1 MKSSI
6 PSRVEIQ
13 GLLSDLNLVKKF
25 SSDVRK
31 FSHHREGSIFFEEY
45 NVGANYDG
53 NVIFSPS
60 SYVPKTAMLNLT
72 VDVFG
77 QSINLMEVC
86 AIIGVDPGDFSICS
100 RCTDDLRDSSII
112 WSQCLD
118 LKGH

>member
-13 GLLSDLNLVKKF
+13 GLLSDINLVKKF

-31 FSHHREGSIFFEEY
+31 FSHHREGSLFFEEY
-45 NVGANYDG
+45 NVGGSYDS

-60 SYVPKTAMLNLT
+60 SYVPKSAMLNLT
-72 VDVFG
+72 VDLFG

-86 AIIGVDPGDFSICS
+86 TLLCF
-100 RCTDDLRDSSII
+100 
-112 WSQCLD
+112 
-118 LKGH
+118 